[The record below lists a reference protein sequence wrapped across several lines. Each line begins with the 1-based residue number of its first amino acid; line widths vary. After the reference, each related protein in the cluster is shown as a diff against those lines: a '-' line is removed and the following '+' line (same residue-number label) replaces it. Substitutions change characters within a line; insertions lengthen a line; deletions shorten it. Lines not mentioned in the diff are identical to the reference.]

1 MKKYWIIT
9 ALLFTMQVHAQ
20 SVLTLEQ
27 VQTLAVEN
35 NLKMRQAD
43 NAVAQSEEQKK
54 AAFTHYFPQMSGVGF
69 GMRTNEDMIQTE
81 IKPGE
86 LIPAEASQILPIQ
99 LLIPQSIPVSLMDRG
114 LVVGVT
120 AVQPLYMGGQIVN
133 GNKLAKLGIEVSQL
147 QKQGSYNQVSLT
159 AEQYYWQI
167 VTLKEKQKTLA
178 SVREMLKNYEKDA
191 DIAVKAGVG
200 MPNDLLSVQLK
211 MNEIES
217 NMIKLDNGIRLAK
230 RVLAQYI
237 GKEGEE
243 IDVVADIDLS
253 ELPVRPNF
261 DSAAEGDVANDVT
274 NTVEYQ
280 LLQKNV
286 EASRL
291 QRKMEVGKNLPTV
304 AVGAGYNYVNF
315 GDGME
320 NDFGMLFATVKVPI
334 SDWWGGS
341 HNIKRMKLTQK
352 NAEEML
358 ADNTQL
364 LKIRVQKNKDDVDD
378 AYLQL
383 LLAKKSIEQS
393 EENLRLNKDY
403 YNAGTGSMSDLLDA
417 EQKYQQARDQ
427 YVDAYATLQT
437 KMVEYKQSIG
447 QK

>member
-1 MKKYWIIT
+1 
-9 ALLFTMQVHAQ
+9 MQIQAETRLSLDQ
-20 SVLTLEQ
+20 IKLM
-27 VQTLAVEN
+27 AIEN
-35 NLKMRQAD
+35 NMKMRQAD
-43 NAVAQSEEQKK
+43 NAVAQAEEQKK
-54 AAFTHYFPQMSGVGF
+54 AAFTHYFPQISGVGI

-81 IKPGE
+81 IKPDE
-86 LIPAEASQILPIQ
+86 LLPAELAQVVPSQMLSM
-99 LLIPQSIPVSLMDRG
+99 IPQSIPVSLMDKG
-114 LVVGVT
+114 LIAGVT

-147 QKQGSYNQVSLT
+147 QKQSAYNQVSLT

-167 VTLKEKQKTLA
+167 VSLKEKQKTLN

-211 MNEIES
+211 LNEIES

-230 RVLAQYI
+230 RVLAQFI
-237 GKEGEE
+237 GKGDEE
-243 IDVVADIDLS
+243 IDVVADIDLK
-253 ELPVRPNF
+253 EIPVPPTLDAHEDN
-261 DSAAEGDVANDVT
+261 VVP

-286 EASRL
+286 ETSTL
-291 QRKMEVGKNLPTV
+291 QRKMEVGKNLPMI
-304 AVGAGYNYVNF
+304 AVGAGYNYYDM
-315 GDGME
+315 GDGMD
-320 NDFGMLFATVKVPI
+320 NNFGMIFATVKVPI
-334 SDWWGGS
+334 TDWWGGS
-341 HNIKRMKLTQK
+341 HNIRRMKLAQK

-358 ADNTQL
+358 TDNTQL

-383 LLAKKSIEQS
+383 TLAKKSIEQS

-403 YNAGTGSMSDLLDA
+403 YNAGTVSMNDLLDA

-427 YVDAYATLQT
+427 YTDAYAALQT
-437 KMVEYKQSIG
+437 KIVEYKQSIG
-447 QK
+447 Q